1 MGPLSSAVKLFN
13 LCWFCYEH
21 LDSNDIIKI
30 AQIAYR
36 IKLPALLCCD
46 LNLTETQ
53 PKIPDQVNHNCP
65 IPSLCVIIILLD
77 VKKKPLHLTIYFLL
91 FLSERN
97 VDILRKRIFWTK
109 ALLLNTILPYFS
121 KSRS

>member
-36 IKLPALLCCD
+36 IKLSALLCCD

-65 IPSLCVIIILLD
+65 IPFLCD
-77 VKKKPLHLTIYFLL
+77 NNSFGCEKNDCTLTYIFCYFCVREK
-91 FLSERN
+91 F
-97 VDILRKRIFWTK
+97 VDILRKRIFLDQSIATEHYI
-109 ALLLNTILPYFS
+109 ALL
-121 KSRS
+121 

>member
-65 IPSLCVIIILLD
+65 IPFLCD
-77 VKKKPLHLTIYFLL
+77 DNSFGCEKHASTLTYIFCYFWVREK
-91 FLSERN
+91 F
-97 VDILRKRIFWTK
+97 VDILRIRIFLDQSIATEHYI
-109 ALLLNTILPYFS
+109 ALL
-121 KSRS
+121 

>member
-13 LCWFCYEH
+13 LCWFCYDH

-65 IPSLCVIIILLD
+65 IPFLCD
-77 VKKKPLHLTIYFLL
+77 DNSFGCEKNDSTLTYIFCYFCVREK
-91 FLSERN
+91 F
-97 VDILRKRIFWTK
+97 VDILRKRIFLDQSIATEHYI
-109 ALLLNTILPYFS
+109 ALL
-121 KSRS
+121 

>member
-1 MGPLSSAVKLFN
+1 MFLIKIKAVGPLSSAVKLFN

-21 LDSNDIIKI
+21 LVSNDIIEI

-65 IPSLCVIIILLD
+65 IPFLCDDNSFGCENLN
-77 VKKKPLHLTIYFLL
+77 IYFLL
-91 FLSERN
+91 FFSERK
-97 VDILRKRIFWTK
+97 VC
-109 ALLLNTILPYFS
+109 
-121 KSRS
+121 

>member
-1 MGPLSSAVKLFN
+1 MGPLSSVVKLFN
-13 LCWFCYEH
+13 LCWFCYDH

-65 IPSLCVIIILLD
+65 IPFLCD
-77 VKKKPLHLTIYFLL
+77 NNSFGCEKKRLHLNTYFLL

-97 VDILRKRIFWTK
+97 VDILRKRIF
-109 ALLLNTILPYFS
+109 
-121 KSRS
+121 